1 MATLNATAGDTAANS
16 YSTRDMASAIFDGR
30 PGASAWASAND
41 AKRDA
46 ALMEATAEIE
56 ARFTW
61 RGEKASATQDLAFPR
76 SGIARDGV
84 PVASDSIPAEL
95 IRAVS
100 LYADFLLG
108 GGESPGGILDLGSVR
123 GMRTQ
128 AQDALPGHV
137 LAALPAAWIR
147 SHVGSTVGSV
157 AWD

>member
-16 YSTRDMASAIFDGR
+16 YATRDQASAIFDGR

-41 AKRDA
+41 TKRAA
-46 ALMEATAEIE
+46 ALMEATAELE
-56 ARFTW
+56 QRFTW
-61 RGEKASATQDLAFPR
+61 RGAKASENQALSFPR

-84 PVASDSIPAEL
+84 AVAVDSIPAEL

-108 GGESPGGILDLGSVR
+108 GGESPGGVLDLGSVK

-128 AQDALPGHV
+128 HQDALPGPV
-137 LAALPAAWIR
+137 IAALPSEWVR
-147 SHVGSTVGSV
+147 SHVGSTVAAV